1 MLFKRGI
8 QRTFSNKQGQVT
20 TFIILAIV
28 IIAFGVLIS
37 VFWPKIS
44 GYLMN
49 EDQAR
54 SMLDS
59 QSESLRT
66 AVSDCTKEVS
76 SDIIERIGLQAGYYD
91 YSHLYSIN
99 FAGPKVVVM
108 FKDVNKNR
116 INKLPTTTE
125 ISNEFK
131 KAMEEEGYARIDSC
145 VNDFSGFKRNMDITP
160 GQKNITLGI
169 EDEKVIVYVDWPIT
183 VSKQTVSTTIT
194 QQLKQND
201 VQLLIPL
208 GRTWKVAND
217 IVNTEVQQKNF
228 IDELDNYILTHTYSL
243 SYTRLNSQ
251 NYPTDKKTIY
261 YLTTIPYREGEKEF
275 KFYFAVDREEYKF
288 IT

>member
-1 MLFKRGI
+1 MLFKRG
-8 QRTFSNKQGQVT
+8 FSDKRGQLT

-28 IIAFGVLIS
+28 IIALGVLVS
-37 VFWPKIS
+37 LFWPKIS
-44 GYLMN
+44 GYFMN
-49 EDQAR
+49 EDQAS
-54 SMLDS
+54 SMLAS

-66 AVSDCTKEVS
+66 SVSDCTKEVS
-76 SDIIERIGLQAGYYD
+76 TDIIERIGLQAGFYD

-116 INKLPTTTE
+116 VNKLPTTTE

-131 KAMEEEGYARIDSC
+131 KAMEEEGYARIDAC
-145 VNDFSGFKRNMDITP
+145 LNDFSGFKRNMDVVP
-160 GQKNITLGI
+160 GERKITLSI
-169 EDEKVIVYVDWPIT
+169 EDEKAIISVDWPIT

-201 VQLLIPL
+201 VQLLIPF
-208 GRTWKVAND
+208 GRIWKVAND

-243 SYTRLNSQ
+243 AYTRLNSQ
-251 NYPTDKKTIY
+251 NYPTDRKTVY
-261 YLTTIPYREGEKEF
+261 YLTSIPYREGEKEF

-288 IT
+288 I

>member
-1 MLFKRGI
+1 MLFKRG
-8 QRTFSNKQGQVT
+8 FSDKRGQLT

-28 IIAFGVLIS
+28 IIALGVLVS
-37 VFWPKIS
+37 LFWPKIS
-44 GYLMN
+44 GYFMN
-49 EDQAR
+49 EDQAS
-54 SMLDS
+54 SMLAS

-66 AVSDCTKEVS
+66 SVSDCTKEVS
-76 SDIIERIGLQAGYYD
+76 TDIIERIGLQAGFYD

-116 INKLPTTTE
+116 VNKLPTTTE

-131 KAMEEEGYARIDSC
+131 KAMEEEGYARIDAC
-145 VNDFSGFKRNMDITP
+145 LNDFSGFKRNMDVVP
-160 GQKNITLGI
+160 GERKITLSI
-169 EDEKVIVYVDWPIT
+169 EDEKAIISVDWPIT

-201 VQLLIPL
+201 VQLLIPF
-208 GRTWKVAND
+208 GRIWKVAND
-217 IVNTEVQQKNF
+217 IVNTEVQQKNL

-243 SYTRLNSQ
+243 AYTRLNSQ
-251 NYPTDKKTIY
+251 NYPTDRKTVY
-261 YLTTIPYREGEKEF
+261 YLTSIPYREGEKEF

-288 IT
+288 I